1 MGAGLSNTAKASGHT
16 HRTLRVS
23 RHPLTL
29 QMYSVVDILTRP
41 SSRRRGGVPLS
52 QVRPPPALTEEDPEF
67 APEGG
72 LGTTST
78 VTANGED
85 LPPLARLPW
94 HGGCRP

>member
-1 MGAGLSNTAKASGHT
+1 
-16 HRTLRVS
+16 
-23 RHPLTL
+23 
-29 QMYSVVDILTRP
+29 MYSVVDILTRP